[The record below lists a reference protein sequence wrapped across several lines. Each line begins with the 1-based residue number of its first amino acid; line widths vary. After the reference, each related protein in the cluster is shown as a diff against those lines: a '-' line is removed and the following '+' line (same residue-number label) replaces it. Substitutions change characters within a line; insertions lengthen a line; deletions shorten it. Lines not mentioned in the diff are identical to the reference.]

1 MSVLFINLTEITQ
14 ELFHKHL
21 GLHGGVLLLSYFLIR
36 KSVIR
41 PLSLEGSPGCS
52 GPRAFC
58 CFAFVVVNFTLVIY
72 FRKRLG
78 EKEITL
84 NSSRKM
90 CFINLHFVYVGFIN
104 CC

>member
-1 MSVLFINLTEITQ
+1 MASVCLKTLGSSVDVYYSSFI
-14 ELFHKHL
+14 
-21 GLHGGVLLLSYFLIR
+21 FLAR

-41 PLSLEGSPGCS
+41 LLSLEGSSGCCE
-52 GPRAFC
+52 PRAFC

-84 NSSRKM
+84 NSPRKM
-90 CFINLHFVYVGFIN
+90 CFVN
-104 CC
+104 